1 MVSKFDR
8 ELWVKALEIAR
19 DQYEKE
25 NGEESWYYADRHE
38 RVDCIDFEYRK
49 LVNEAT
55 NNKTNLNNKKENNTM
70 MNKKMNK
77 REQRMEALKN
87 NGVNV
92 DNFFNI
98 NLSIPFGH
106 EVKILVDGKE
116 MVIPVTNNET
126 GRETEIGTESKRVIA
141 STYVYT
147 GEDVDTNDSIAQS
160 IIENGYVKN
169 SKLFRR
175 FIFAHTIRMLNYVS
189 YTDPNRKGWEACMK
203 DCYGYNYQFDM
214 LLEEIRVLSILEK
227 EDFGY
232 FVERLRFFD
241 GDVVVATMED
251 YLKKLKKYV
260 NKQMKEKLRTYKGQK
275 YVKLAKYGNVLV
287 KDLDK
292 KVYKVIDLRIDYIK
306 NTVKSGNYSAIYE
319 TLKDFMNE
327 CYNKLPF
334 ETTKSSVWKDAFKGI
349 GGFESLKNGIRFH
362 GLILE
367 GCENKYDSE
376 RKLYELFNHEYKNEV
391 WRFHQLLVDTI
402 EYNNFDL
409 KRSIAEGNA
418 APGTTSERAKRYTK
432 R

>member
-1 MVSKFDR
+1 MVIKFDR

-49 LVNEAT
+49 LVNET
-55 NNKTNLNNKKENNTM
+55 INNTTNNKKENNTM

-77 REQRMEALKN
+77 REQRMEVLRDS
-87 NGVNV
+87 GVNV

-116 MVIPVTNNET
+116 MIIPATNKDVVTAYENYPN
-126 GRETEIGTESKRVIA
+126 SQSIA
-141 STYVYT
+141 DANVSTIMSVS
-147 GEDVDTNDSIAQS
+147 DPIAQS

-189 YTDPNRKGWEACMK
+189 CTDPNRKGWEACMK

-214 LLEEIRVLSILEK
+214 LLEEIRVLSILQK
-227 EDFGY
+227 EDKEVFK
-232 FVERLRFFD
+232 ERTHFFN
-241 GDVVVATMED
+241 GDVVVATLED

-260 NKQMKEKLRTYKGQK
+260 NKQMKEKPRTYKGQK

-292 KVYKVIDLRIDYIK
+292 KVYRVIDLRIDYIK

-334 ETTKSSVWKDAFKGI
+334 ETTKSSVWKDAFKGSGAYYSLQNACRWHGVI
-349 GGFESLKNGIRFH
+349 IESCGNA
-362 GLILE
+362 
-367 GCENKYDSE
+367 YDSE
-376 RKLYELFNHEYKNEV
+376 RNLYRLLDGEYKNEV

-409 KRSIAEGNA
+409 KRSIAEGNV
-418 APGTTSERAKRYTK
+418 APGTTSEKAKRYA
-432 R
+432 RR

>member
-1 MVSKFDR
+1 MNNKFDR
-8 ELWVKALEIAR
+8 ELWVKAQAIAR
-19 DQYEKE
+19 DKYEKE
-25 NGEESWYYADRHE
+25 NGEESWYYADKYE
-38 RVDCIDFEYRK
+38 KEDFVDFEYRK
-49 LVNEAT
+49 LVNET
-55 NNKTNLNNKKENNTM
+55 INNTTNNKKENNTM

-77 REQRMEALKN
+77 KEQRMEVLKN
-87 NGVNV
+87 SGVNV

-116 MVIPVTNNET
+116 MVIPVTNNGT
-126 GRETEIGTESKRVIA
+126 GRETKIGTESKRTIA
-141 STYVYT
+141 SAYVYA
-147 GEDVDTNDSIAQS
+147 GEDVDINDSIAQS

-214 LLEEIRVLSILEK
+214 LLEEIRVLSILQK
-227 EDFGY
+227 EDKEAFK
-232 FVERLRFFD
+232 ERTHFFN
-241 GDVVVATMED
+241 GDVVVATLED

-260 NKQMKEKLRTYKGQK
+260 NKQMKEKPRTYKGQK

-292 KVYKVIDLRIDYIK
+292 KVYRVIDLRIDYIK

-367 GCENKYDSE
+367 DCENKYDSE
-376 RKLYELFNHEYKNEV
+376 RKLYELLDGEYRNEV
-391 WRFHQLLVDTI
+391 WRFQQLLVDTI

-409 KRSIAEGNA
+409 KRSIVEGNA
-418 APGTTSERAKRYTK
+418 APGTTSERAKRYA
-432 R
+432 RR